1 MIGNTSSFQPIPLR
15 GIQKFDDL
23 FTKIKQYWDLYSKKI
38 NYIRYLRRADLTEFP
53 EERAYAIGAFYD
65 TSESIKRIR
74 QAIHEA
80 PKIQRRP
87 ASFQLSWKGKIDQIT
102 GGDSN
107 IFYGPK
113 LAKSFL
119 IRQSVIADI
128 DELGQYLDAQPYSA
142 RLNTPNLGHIM
153 INLNTSATPS
163 DTILNQIVAL
173 LRPIKNLYMSIEI
186 GILGHYQYG
195 NFEIGKKEIGGNN
208 FVLGS
213 GQNISGDYFL
223 PLRSI

>member
-1 MIGNTSSFQPIPLR
+1 MIKDISSFQPIPLR
-15 GIQKFDDL
+15 GIQKFDNL

-38 NYIRYLRRADLTEFP
+38 NYIRYLRRSDLTEFP
-53 EERAYAIGAFYD
+53 DEKAYAIGAFYD
-65 TSESIKRIR
+65 VSESTRRIR

-87 ASFQLSWKGKIDQIT
+87 ASFQLSWKSKVDQLT

-128 DELGQYLDAQPYSA
+128 DEIGQYLDTQPYSA
-142 RLNTPNLGHIM
+142 RLNTPSLGHVM
-153 INLNTSATPS
+153 INLNTSATPI
-163 DTILNQIVAL
+163 DTILNQVVAL

-195 NFEIGKKEIGGNN
+195 NFEIGQREIGGNN

-213 GQNISGDYFL
+213 GQNLSGDYFV

>member
-1 MIGNTSSFQPIPLR
+1 MIRDILSFQPIPLK
-15 GIQKFDDL
+15 GIKKFDNL

-38 NYIRYLRRADLTEFP
+38 NSIRYFRRADLTKFP
-53 EERAYAIGAFYD
+53 EERASEIGAFYNID
-65 TSESIKRIR
+65 ESIRIVR

-87 ASFQLSWKGKIDQIT
+87 TSFHLSWKDKIDQIT
-102 GGDSN
+102 GGNSN
-107 IFYGPK
+107 IFFGPK

-119 IRQSVIADI
+119 VRQSVIADV
-128 DELGQYLDAQPYSA
+128 DELGQYLDSQPYNA
-142 RLNTPNLGHIM
+142 RLNIPSLGHVM
-153 INLNTSATPS
+153 INLNTNTTPG
-163 DTILNQIVAL
+163 DAILNQVVAS

-195 NFEIGKKEIGGNN
+195 NFEIGNKEIGGNN

-213 GQNISGDYFL
+213 GQNLLGNYFL